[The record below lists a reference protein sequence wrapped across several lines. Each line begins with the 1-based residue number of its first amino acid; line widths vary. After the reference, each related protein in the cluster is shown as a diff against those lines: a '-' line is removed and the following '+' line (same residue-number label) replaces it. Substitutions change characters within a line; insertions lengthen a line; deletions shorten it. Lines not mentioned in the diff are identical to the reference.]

1 MQKLNTVRELIDLA
15 AQTYADK
22 PAYVEQVNGE
32 MKTVSFRQVK
42 EDVDALET
50 ALNARGWKGRHI
62 GVMGVNSY
70 GWVRAYLAALCG
82 LGVVVP
88 IPADTPAEGLK
99 TLVRTA
105 DVSVILADD
114 LFAPSLKPLIET
126 VSFSECE
133 ALIEDGKKRIAA
145 GDSTVRELAPAG
157 DDFSKIIFTSG
168 TTGERRGVMLSQRNM
183 MCIATSEFIPLA
195 GNVSISIL
203 PMSHAFESVC
213 HVLVMLSTGG
223 LLYLCPSLR
232 LFPPMVATSGAD
244 SLYIVPALAEA
255 LLTRFRPFLDKATK
269 LRRLICGG
277 APVPQALVDAYDKL
291 GIQVMTGYGLSECA
305 PLVSLNT
312 RMKKDAIGMPGSY
325 CEVRIADDGE
335 IQVRGENVMKSY
347 YKNEAAT
354 RAAFT
359 EDGWFKTGDLGR
371 LDEDGCLYLTG
382 RIKNLIILG
391 NGENVS
397 PEELETLA
405 VNQIPGV
412 RDALVTEE
420 NQTLAIALFVE
431 GDTGEEALANA
442 RASIAE
448 LNKTLP
454 AYKRLMSVRLTA
466 EPFAT
471 NATGK
476 KIR

>member
-1 MQKLNTVRELIDLA
+1 MQKLNTVRELIDFA
-15 AQTYADK
+15 AEAYADR

-32 MKTVSFRQVK
+32 TKTVSFRQVK

-50 ALNARGWKGRHI
+50 ALNARGYKGRHI

-70 GWVRAYLAALCG
+70 GWVRAYLAVLCG
-82 LGVVVP
+82 LGVMVP

-126 VSFSECE
+126 ISFSECG
-133 ALIEDGKKRIAA
+133 ALIEEGKTRMAE
-145 GDSTVRELAPAG
+145 GDDTARALVPAG

-195 GNVSISIL
+195 GDVSISIL

-213 HVLVMLSTGG
+213 HVLVMLYTGG

-232 LFPPMVATSGAD
+232 AFPPMVASSGAD

-269 LRRLICGG
+269 LKRLICGG

-312 RMKKDAIGMPGSY
+312 GMKTDAVGMPGSY
-325 CEVRIADDGE
+325 CRVRIAADGE
-335 IQVRGENVMKSY
+335 VQVRGENVMRSY
-347 YKNEAAT
+347 YKNEKAT
-354 RAAFT
+354 QAAFT
-359 EDGWFKTGDLGR
+359 EEGWFKTGDLGR
-371 LDEDGCLYLTG
+371 MDEDGCLYLTG

-405 VNQIPGV
+405 VNRIPGV
-412 RDALVTEE
+412 RDALVTVE
-420 NQTLAIALFVE
+420 NKTLAIALLVE
-431 GDTGEEALANA
+431 GDAGEAALAQA
-442 RASIAE
+442 RADIAE

-454 AYKRLMSVRLTA
+454 AYKRLMNVRLTA